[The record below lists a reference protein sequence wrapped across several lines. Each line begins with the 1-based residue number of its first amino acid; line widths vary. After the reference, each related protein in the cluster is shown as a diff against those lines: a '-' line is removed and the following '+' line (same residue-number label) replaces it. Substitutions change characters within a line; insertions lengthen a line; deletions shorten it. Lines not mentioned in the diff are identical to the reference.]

1 MSAADNIASRLSRLP
16 ISKVGT
22 RKEIGSVK
30 NETKY
35 LFSHVLSI
43 FYLRQYMKYM
53 VSQFEEKNIPVQWF
67 SGIELN

>member
-53 VSQFEEKNIPVQWF
+53 VSQFEEKNIPVQ
-67 SGIELN
+67 